1 MRVLVTGATG
11 FVGQHL
17 VRRLRDVD
25 TAILARN
32 PAKARQMFGD
42 SVEVIEGDFR
52 DFPSLQR
59 AFTGVDLLYH
69 IGAARDHWGRPLK
82 WYYESNVLGTQN
94 VLRAAEEAGVSKIV
108 YCSTVGVYSFDF
120 QYRPI
125 DEDHPYGKKFSF
137 YHGTKRQADEMVL
150 SSSLPVIT
158 VRPGW
163 IYGPNDDAGGVTQM
177 LLKLS
182 NRKFAF
188 VGAGTNRIHPV
199 YVDDVVAGILAA
211 GRSECYGQAFLLL
224 GPEALTFESYVRAMC
239 ETLSVDPPRLHIP
252 YALALASCYGLEPL
266 WLMKNRFVGK
276 QLLGDKP
283 PMTRDTLHGVTADR
297 VYDTSKAT
305 RLLGH
310 TPNVDV
316 RDGLTRT
323 VDWLVSSGRL
333 KKPLE
338 RPLAPSEAG

>member
-1 MRVLVTGATG
+1 
-11 FVGQHL
+11 
-17 VRRLRDVD
+17 
-25 TAILARN
+25 
-32 PAKARQMFGD
+32 
-42 SVEVIEGDFR
+42 
-52 DFPSLQR
+52 
-59 AFTGVDLLYH
+59 
-69 IGAARDHWGRPLK
+69 
-82 WYYESNVLGTQN
+82 
-94 VLRAAEEAGVSKIV
+94 
-108 YCSTVGVYSFDF
+108 
-120 QYRPI
+120 
-125 DEDHPYGKKFSF
+125 
-137 YHGTKRQADEMVL
+137 
-150 SSSLPVIT
+150 
-158 VRPGW
+158 
-163 IYGPNDDAGGVTQM
+163 M